1 MATHSR
7 SGSISR
13 LLGGLIVLAPGVT
26 LGVAAVRTNSIGFTI
41 GAVVLGLAGLWLM
54 RKEHVW
60 KPPLGLPVAILLVS
74 AAAWFWVDPKGSQDS
89 FSQAARGSL
98 LMTAALVF
106 GINELFRSGHE
117 PRRRAN
123 AVVRMVLDRKQW
135 PLTLLDCREI
145 PEVHELQEAL
155 QNDLTPLVRLM
166 TDPRPEVRAAGFAAI
181 EGRRYWR
188 LTEAQLILEA
198 ARNTVEPGVRAVAAL
213 SLGGIRLTEIY
224 TEVALFLRD
233 PALEVRSAAAA
244 GLLSDGGQRWP
255 IIREHVKNTLLDPKL
270 AKDGS
275 LPGATGL
282 YPEAAIDDFT
292 AWATEGGLVG
302 ERSVRT
308 LISHWN
314 YRLKHDEPVRIA
326 DHLLKQ
332 IFDPNL
338 ATELRVGYARLLN
351 KHKRLTAYALDR
363 MTGVDQ
369 PGPLRLMAAE
379 LLLIENPDNPDG
391 LDVLRGL
398 GRQQNREISI
408 NIARILQTHLAIPF
422 GLPAVLPAM
431 QSKQAGEIV
440 KRVVM
445 WASGR
450 TIVEEVFK
458 TENPTPPAPPF
469 GSIPKA
475 IPFSRRSRDK
485 DESIEFDGGPVDGPQ
500 SIIR

>member
-1 MATHSR
+1 MNSR
-7 SGSISR
+7 SGAISR
-13 LLGGLIVLAPGVT
+13 LLDGLIVLAPGVT
-26 LGVAAVRTNSIGFTI
+26 LFVAAVRTNSIAFAI
-41 GAVVLGLAGLWLM
+41 GAAVIGLAGLWLV
-54 RKEHVW
+54 RKHQVW

-74 AAAWFWVDPKGSQDS
+74 AAAWFCVDPKGSQDS
-89 FSQAARGSL
+89 YSRAARGSL
-98 LMTAALVF
+98 LMVAAMVF

-123 AVVRMVLDRKQW
+123 AVVRTVLDRKHW

-145 PEVHELQEAL
+145 PEVLALQEAL
-155 QNDLTPLVRLM
+155 QNDLSPLVRLM
-166 TDPRPEVRAAGFAAI
+166 SDPRPEVRAAGFAAV
-181 EGRRYWR
+181 EGRRHWR
-188 LTEAQLILEA
+188 LTEAQLMLEA

-213 SLGGIRLTEIY
+213 SLGGIRHTDIY
-224 TEVALFLRD
+224 AEVALFLRD
-233 PALEVRSAAAA
+233 PAQEVRAAAAA

-270 AKDGS
+270 ANDGS

-282 YPEAAIDDFT
+282 YPNAAIEDFT
-292 AWATEGGLVG
+292 AWAVEGGLVG

-314 YRLKHDEPVRIA
+314 YRLKHGEPEPIA
-326 DHLLKQ
+326 DHLLRQ

-351 KHKRLTAYALDR
+351 KHKRLTPYALDR

-369 PGPLRLMAAE
+369 PGPVRLMAAE
-379 LLLIENPDNPDG
+379 MLLIANPDNPDG
-391 LDVLRGL
+391 IDVLRGL

-431 QSKQAGEIV
+431 QSKQAAEIV

-450 TIVEEVFK
+450 SIVQEVFK
-458 TENPTPPAPPF
+458 SENPTPPVPAF
-469 GSIPKA
+469 GTVPKA
-475 IPFSRRSRDK
+475 MPFSRRSRDG
-485 DESIEFDGGPVDGPQ
+485 DESVDFGGGQVDGPQ